1 MVVEAIPPNVK
12 EKESAITR
20 LFDDLDVD
28 SFILRH
34 KLAFTPDFAA
44 IALAASL
51 LVVSYAYYLHAST

>member
-1 MVVEAIPPNVK
+1 MVVETIPPNVK

-20 LFDDLDVD
+20 LFDHLVID
-28 SFILRH
+28 SLILRH
-34 KLAFTPDFAA
+34 KLALTLDFAA